1 MSSHF
6 SFKTGAAVA
15 AIFMAASCHGLYAQ
29 DAPRAETRPREAK
42 PLTPRIAPTDYQSQ
56 AQAGTVTIAADFA
69 AHGVPTPDGTF
80 SVEGYIVVEAGL
92 YGPPGARINLS
103 YKDFSLKVNGKKN
116 ALPAQPYEAAFRSL
130 KDPEWEP
137 PIPAESTSKTAIN
150 SGGSGGRGGGGGGQG
165 DPPPPPPKMP
175 LPLVLAME
183 QKVKMASIPEGERA
197 LPAAGLIF
205 FSYGGNPNG
214 IRSLELIY
222 TGAAGKASLPL
233 R

>member
-1 MSSHF
+1 MPSHF
-6 SFKTGAAVA
+6 SFRTGAAVA
-15 AIFMAASCHGLYAQ
+15 VIFLAANCHGLFAQ
-29 DAPRAETRPREAK
+29 EAPRAEARPREAK
-42 PLTPRIAPTDYQSQ
+42 PLQPRIAPTDYQSQ
-56 AQAGTVTIAADFA
+56 AQAGTLTIAADFV

-80 SVEGYIVVEAGL
+80 SVEGYVVVEAGL

-103 YKDFSLKVNGKKN
+103 YQDFSLRVNGKKN
-116 ALPAQPYEAAFRSL
+116 ALPAQRYEAVFRTL

-137 PIPAESTSKTAIN
+137 PIKAESTSKTAIN
-150 SGGSGGRGGGGGGQG
+150 SGGSGGGGGGGGQG

-183 QKVKMASIPEGERA
+183 LKVKMASIPEGERA

-205 FSYGGNPNG
+205 FPYGGNPNG

-222 TGAAGKASLPL
+222 TGAAGKASLAL